1 MIQLLPNK
9 QCPKNTYLQAGMCMP
24 KTPKGGQGDS
34 PTTPPIN
41 SLAKPRLSPAPTP
54 TPTRKPRS
62 SPSSQAIEA
71 AATPTTRNP
80 IAASFTPRPL
90 KKTATQLSPAQMEDA
105 RLVAVSYYINREMA
119 GPHVPFDF
127 DGTSTLALNGLQDY
141 RMVNDLSTKDY
152 LVVTRGQE
160 TKIVFRGR
168 ADDGDNLH
176 VEQTI
181 RGITRDYSQLDTL
194 YQTLAKRN
202 PGGEIE
208 IVSYSNGTPKGIYLS
223 SKYNLRHTAIDG
235 LFGPKETQLLINRPP
250 GAAPLELIKTTDV
263 GVSSPAIN
271 AARIALGREI
281 TNTTVT
287 QIAPVKTDRMAKAE
301 PTSWDQFVEQHA
313 LKNYEGNRPGERV
326 TDGLRTRN
334 AAGNLAAGLIPD
346 LIANVLVEKLAPED
360 QGDETK
366 IAEKATATSVLTRVI
381 SPLAGAGAVGVTE
394 SLLPVYA
401 GMQAGDKSAKLT
413 DEALPEK
420 TPATVRGVIEGGVSG
435 AAGGAAFG
443 AAAATQRIAGQAIA
457 QGAAR
462 LAAPAG
468 YTAVATSESLPAA
481 AAVATR
487 AGGYFAVATSEEAA
501 LVAEGVATA
510 EELGLGA
517 AALAGAESGALLT
530 SELGPLALLGGAIG
544 AGVGLLTAALTRG

>member
-1 MIQLLPNK
+1 MQP
-9 QCPKNTYLQAGMCMP
+9 QVFRRCPKGTEQRGPGQLCLPKETKGESAP
-24 KTPKGGQGDS
+24 PTTITTTTKTPKLQ
-34 PTTPPIN
+34 
-41 SLAKPRLSPAPTP
+41 PTP

-80 IAASFTPRPL
+80 LGTSFTPRPL

-127 DGTSTLALNGLQDY
+127 DGTSTLALNGLEDY

-152 LVVTRGQE
+152 IVVKRGQE
-160 TKIVFRGR
+160 TKIVFRGKAGD
-168 ADDGDNLH
+168 ADVPH
-176 VEQTI
+176 VQQTI
-181 RGITRDYSQLDTL
+181 RGMTRDYSQLDTL
-194 YQTLAKRN
+194 YQTLTKRN

-208 IVSYSNGTPKGIYLS
+208 IVSYSNGTPKGMYLS
-223 SKYNLRHTAIDG
+223 AKYNLKHLAIDG

-271 AARIALGREI
+271 SARVALGREI
-281 TNTTVT
+281 TNTTLT
-287 QIAPVKTDRMAKAE
+287 EIAPVKTDRMAMAE
-301 PTSWDQFVEQHA
+301 PTSYDQFVEQHS
-313 LKNYEGNRPGERV
+313 LENYKGNRPGERV
-326 TDGLRTRN
+326 PDGLRTRN
-334 AAGNLAAGLIPD
+334 AAGNLAAGIIPD
-346 LIANVLVEKLAPED
+346 LIASMLVDKLAPEE
-360 QGDETK
+360 QGDET
-366 IAEKATATSVLTRVI
+366 ILAEKAIATSGLTRVI
-381 SPLAGAGAVGVTE
+381 SPLVGAGAVGVTE
-394 SLLPVYA
+394 SILPVYA
-401 GMQAGDKSAKLT
+401 GMQAGDKTAKVV
-413 DEALPEK
+413 DEALPES
-420 TPATVRGVIEGGVSG
+420 TPATVRGAVSGGLSG

-443 AAAATQRIAGQAIA
+443 AAATGQRLAGRAIA

-468 YTAVATSESLPAA
+468 YTAVATSEMPVAT
-481 AAVATR
+481 AVATR

-501 LVAEGVATA
+501 LVGEGLVTA
-510 EELGLGA
+510 EEIGLGA
-517 AALAGAESGALLT
+517 AALAGAETGALL
-530 SELGPLALLGGAIG
+530 SAELGPLALIGGAIG